1 MKDTLACSSSPLLA
15 SDTDERQTTQNFLS
29 YGEASELTGLSYF
42 QLKYQTRKGVIKT
55 VPVAGRVAL
64 LRDSVLEFAGKK

>member
-1 MKDTLACSSSPLLA
+1 MQYTLACK
-15 SDTDERQTTQNFLS
+15 RQTTQELLS
-29 YGEASELTGLSYF
+29 YGEASSLTGLTYW

-64 LRDSVLEFAGKK
+64 LRQSVLEFAGIE